1 METKSESLVLTSEY
15 FKLVSEKI
23 LDTFAHKHKL
33 AKLPKIFQ
41 LYGYG
46 AFDENKPNLKNDFE
60 KIGQEFI
67 NGKYLYDKTREFE
80 KGKPII
86 KINHYYKSIIL
97 LYIGY
102 DNFVDFVNA
111 TPSIDIDKDGQ
122 LALLTKNED
131 TTYYY
136 LNYFFGEDNSGV
148 LKGKTIISNNWK
160 KIKHTFIY
168 PLEDGTVRELY
179 TNGTINRQEDN
190 IIIKTK
196 TPSGNRFIDGANEIY
211 YIGNKA
217 SSNINYLV
225 GTYCNFDIYN
235 NTVAGRSILEKCDS
249 KEDMEQKAKSA
260 YIPSYIAMEI
270 RNKRIENNNNVPKHF
285 LELSE
290 KSPYASIYEKVP
302 GTYQINF
309 QLEDDF
315 EETIKFQILPNSYK
329 IITLTEN
336 VYIEKDRFELLNKG
350 SVLNLRFNFS
360 GIIALERANIY
371 FKTYYLKDGRESQK
385 GVFSGID
392 NENRLINGNLTI
404 NFTPYS

>member
-1 METKSESLVLTSEY
+1 MEKKSESLVLTSEY
-15 FKLVSEKI
+15 FKIVSDKI
-23 LDTFAHKHKL
+23 LDTFTHKHTL
-33 AKLPKIFQ
+33 AKLPKTFQ

-46 AFDENKPNLKNDFE
+46 AFDENKPNLKSDFE
-60 KIGQEFI
+60 KIGNEFI

-102 DNFVDFVNA
+102 DNFEDFIN
-111 TPSIDIDKDGQ
+111 TNTSKDLDKDGQ
-122 LALLTKNED
+122 LALLSSNDD

-136 LNYFFGEDNSGV
+136 LNYFFGEDDNGI

-160 KIKHTFIY
+160 KIQDTFIY
-168 PLEDGTVRELY
+168 PLEDGTYRELY
-179 TNGTINRQEDN
+179 THGTVNRQEDN
-190 IIIKTK
+190 ISIKTK
-196 TPSGNRFIDGANEIY
+196 TPSGNRFMDGASEIY

-235 NTVAGRSILEKCDS
+235 NTVAGRSILEKCES
-249 KEDMEQKAKSA
+249 KEDMEQKALSP
-260 YIPSYIAMEI
+260 YIPPYIAMEI
-270 RNKRIENNNNVPKHF
+270 RNRRIENNNNVPKHF
-285 LELSE
+285 LELSD
-290 KSPYASIYEKVP
+290 KSPYASLYEKIT
-302 GTYQINF
+302 GTYKITF

-315 EETIKFQILPNSYK
+315 EEIIKFKISPNSYK

-336 VYIEKDRFELLNKG
+336 VYIVKDRLELLNKG
-350 SVLNLRFNFS
+350 SVINLRFSFT
-360 GIIALERANIY
+360 GIIALERVNIF
-371 FKTYYLKDGRESQK
+371 FKTYYLKDGRETQG

-392 NENRLINGNLTI
+392 NENRLVNGTLTI
-404 NFTPYS
+404 NYTKT

>member
-1 METKSESLVLTSEY
+1 MEKKSESLVLTSEY
-15 FKLVSEKI
+15 FKIVSDKI
-23 LDTFAHKHKL
+23 LDTFAHKHTL
-33 AKLPKIFQ
+33 AKLPKTFQ

-46 AFDENKPNLKNDFE
+46 AFDENKPNLKSDFE
-60 KIGQEFI
+60 KIGNEFI

-102 DNFVDFVNA
+102 DNFEDFIN
-111 TPSIDIDKDGQ
+111 TNTSKDLDKDGQ
-122 LALLTKNED
+122 LALLSSNDD

-136 LNYFFGEDNSGV
+136 LNYFFGEDDNGI

-160 KIKHTFIY
+160 KIQHTFIY
-168 PLEDGTVRELY
+168 PLEDGTYRELY
-179 TNGTINRQEDN
+179 THGTVNRQEDN
-190 IIIKTK
+190 ISIKTK
-196 TPSGNRFIDGANEIY
+196 TPSGNRFMDGASEIY

-235 NTVAGRSILEKCDS
+235 NTVAGRSILEKCES
-249 KEDMEQKAKSA
+249 KEDMEQKALSP
-260 YIPSYIAMEI
+260 YIPPYIAMEI
-270 RNKRIENNNNVPKHF
+270 RNRRIENNNNVPKHF
-285 LELSE
+285 LELSD
-290 KSPYASIYEKVP
+290 KSPYASLYEKIT
-302 GTYQINF
+302 GTYKITF

-315 EETIKFQILPNSYK
+315 EEIIKFKISPNSYK

-336 VYIEKDRFELLNKG
+336 VYIVKDRLELLNKG
-350 SVLNLRFNFS
+350 SVINLRFSFT
-360 GIIALERANIY
+360 GIIALERVNIF
-371 FKTYYLKDGRESQK
+371 FKTYYLKDGRETQG

-392 NENRLINGNLTI
+392 NENRLVNGTLTI
-404 NFTPYS
+404 NYTKT